1 MVNQPYKE
9 VWPHLPGILL
19 PMAFRVSPLHSYS
32 RSCSFSR
39 QHIVTV
45 QFLREGDS
53 LLGDQMVP
61 EILSYWAFGFCEFC
75 SVCKS
80 PCAKLTINP
89 ESLFTCFLSSRPFS
103 PLSIH
108 LDHSSLQVHLNQ
120 PFLLQGLMASQLIN
134 NMQVEL
140 FILLPSLAWCSS
152 VSETT
157 VGLVT
162 EAKSHSWPPAPS
174 PSPLDPTITG
184 SHQFCLQN
192 LFHVHRLLFIFS
204 AALLLSVLSPGS
216 SL

>member
-1 MVNQPYKE
+1 M
-9 VWPHLPGILL
+9 
-19 PMAFRVSPLHSYS
+19 SS
-32 RSCSFSR
+32 
-39 QHIVTV
+39 V
-45 QFLREGDS
+45 QCVKALVQNS
-53 LLGDQMVP
+53 LLT
-61 EILSYWAFGFCEFC
+61 LS
-75 SVCKS
+75 
-80 PCAKLTINP
+80 
-89 ESLFTCFLSSRPFS
+89 LSSHAFFPLGRFLLS
-103 PLSIH
+103 PSTLI
-108 LDHSSLQVHLNQ
+108 HSSLQVHLNQ